1 MNKGTKQAFQYV
13 VPKTIPVLVGY
24 LFLGAAYGILMQ
36 VNGFGIGW
44 TLISSIFIYA
54 GSLQYLEVTLLVGL
68 VSPVYAFLI
77 GLMINARHL
86 FYGISLLNKYRDV
99 KKGKP
104 YLIFALTDETFSV
117 ICDENVPETLE
128 QDKVFFWITFLDQC
142 YWVMGSAMGALVGG
156 FLTFNTQGLDFALT
170 ALFVV
175 IFTDQWKHQKNHRPA
190 FGRVLLKGNLL
201 NSISIWTAGAFCGG
215 ADRGASLVEGK
226 FPVKHWCR
234 NGILYVPGSGGF
246 LIRDFGKKWI
256 KFLVG
261 L

>member
-13 VPKTIPVLVGY
+13 IPKTIPVLVGY

-68 VSPVYAFLI
+68 VSPVYTFLI

-156 FLTFNTQGLDFALT
+156 FLTFNTQGLDFCIDCAVCGDFYGSVEAPEKPQTGVNWT
-170 ALFVV
+170 AWICSLCGGL
-175 IFTDQWKHQKNHRPA
+175 W
-190 FGRVLLKGNLL
+190 
-201 NSISIWTAGAFCGG
+201 SISF
-215 ADRGASLVEGK
+215 S
-226 FPVKHWCR
+226 
-234 NGILYVPGSGGF
+234 YSGDACDHSGF
-246 LIRDFGKKWI
+246 DLWI
-256 KFLVG
+256 
-261 L
+261 

>member
-142 YWVMGSAMGALVGG
+142 YWVFSAGLGAVVGSALPFSTEGV
-156 FLTFNTQGLDFALT
+156 DFVMT
-170 ALFVV
+170 AMFTV
-175 IFTDQWKHQKNHRPA
+175 IFLNQWEKDRQHYSALIGLAAPLA
-190 FGRVLLKGNLL
+190 CLVVFGSSSFLLPSMGCILILL
-201 NSISIWTAGAFCGG
+201 LALRKPIEKAEGTEAEKSGEEVGA
-215 ADRGASLVEGK
+215 
-226 FPVKHWCR
+226 
-234 NGILYVPGSGGF
+234 
-246 LIRDFGKKWI
+246 
-256 KFLVG
+256 
-261 L
+261 

>member
-1 MNKGTKQAFQYV
+1 MNKSTKQAFQYV

-128 QDKVFFWITFLDQC
+128 QDKVFFWITFLDHC
-142 YWVMGSAMGALVGG
+142 YWVMGSAVGALVGG
-156 FLTFNTQGLDFALT
+156 FLTFNTQGLDFYGSVEAPEKPQT
-170 ALFVV
+170 GV
-175 IFTDQWKHQKNHRPA
+175 N
-190 FGRVLLKGNLL
+190 
-201 NSISIWTAGAFCGG
+201 WTAWICSLCG
-215 ADRGASLVEGK
+215 SLWNIS
-226 FPVKHWCR
+226 FS
-234 NGILYVPGSGGF
+234 YSGDACDHSGF
-246 LIRDFGKKWI
+246 DLWI
-256 KFLVG
+256 
-261 L
+261 

>member
-1 MNKGTKQAFQYV
+1 MNKGTKQAFQYA
-13 VPKTIPVLVGY
+13 VPKTIPVLIGY

-44 TLISSIFIYA
+44 TAISSIFIYA
-54 GSLQYLEVTLLVGL
+54 GSLQYLEVTLLAGL
-68 VSPVYAFLI
+68 VNPIYAFLM

-99 KKGKP
+99 KKGKF

-117 ICDENVPETLE
+117 VCDETVPETLE

-142 YWVMGSAMGALVGG
+142 YWVAGSMLGALVGSL
-156 FLTFNTQGLDFALT
+156 LTFNTQGLDFALT

-190 FGRVLLKGNLL
+190 LIGLLG
-201 NSISIWTAGAFCGG
+201 SAACVVFF
-215 ADRGASLVEGK
+215 GASSFIIPAMVVIILALTWGYKREKKAEGG
-226 FPVKHWCR
+226 VR
-234 NGILYVPGSGGF
+234 
-246 LIRDFGKKWI
+246 
-256 KFLVG
+256 
-261 L
+261 